1 MGISHDTIFP
11 DSYEKNVPKKLAPPP
26 TEKYEQPILPNLKE
40 EVEEVNET
48 MPFKLF
54 KYGDMLIRSVSEED
68 NNDNMH
74 RPKDFF
80 AYKR

>member
-1 MGISHDTIFP
+1 
-11 DSYEKNVPKKLAPPP
+11 
-26 TEKYEQPILPNLKE
+26 
-40 EVEEVNET
+40 

-54 KYGDMLIRSVSEED
+54 KYGDMLIRSVSEDD
-68 NNDNMH
+68 NDIMH

>member
-1 MGISHDTIFP
+1 
-11 DSYEKNVPKKLAPPP
+11 
-26 TEKYEQPILPNLKE
+26 
-40 EVEEVNET
+40 

-68 NNDNMH
+68 DNDIMH